1 MLNTFVSILL
11 AIPITVIPYSYVE
24 DINMRDLCEELYD
37 TLEQAVTDDLITEK
51 TVQKIYQRCLQSI

>member
-51 TVQKIYQRCLQSI
+51 TAQKIYQRCLQSI

>member
-1 MLNTFVSILL
+1 
-11 AIPITVIPYSYVE
+11 VIPYSYVE

-51 TVQKIYQRCLQSI
+51 TAQKIYQRCLQSI

>member
-1 MLNTFVSILL
+1 MFNTFISILL
-11 AIPITVIPYSYVE
+11 AIPITVIPYSYDE

>member
-24 DINMRDLCEELYD
+24 DINMRDLCEEIYN
-37 TLEQAVTDDLITEK
+37 TLEEAVTDDLITEK
-51 TVQKIYQRCLQSI
+51 NAQQINQRCLQLI